1 MDIKD
6 NHEEAAA
13 GGRLAL
19 ELCEEVR
26 NKMDAYGLYT
36 NMEAHD

>member
-1 MDIKD
+1 MKPVLIINMDIKD

-19 ELCEEVR
+19 ELCQEVR
-26 NKMDAYGLYT
+26 T
-36 NMEAHD
+36 NDGCI